1 MRRVLIITYKLDI
14 GGLENVLMNYFRNI
28 NRDEVNIDF
37 LINEKGETDYTR
49 EVKALG
55 SNVYYTDRLGE
66 QGLIKYINSLVYI
79 IKKNGTYD
87 VIHVNMEQR
96 GGIACL
102 AGLLAGV
109 KVRICHSHT
118 TSVSAMYSKLLM
130 PLYRLFIKISATKLL
145 ACGKS
150 AGHFMLGKKFEVL
163 PNAIDVNKFANVDE
177 SLVKAFKNSYSLPDN
192 AVLLGHVAR
201 LSKEKNQLFLIE
213 LMAELSKKSDMDYRL
228 IIVGDGEE
236 KNKILKFAK
245 EKDVIDRIV
254 FTGFRDDVNVLM
266 NVFDVFLLPS
276 FYEGLPLTVVEAQAA
291 GVQCILSNNITT
303 EVDLGLG
310 LVEFLSIKDVSSWA
324 AYIVNFRKKVINK
337 NLINTKFK
345 EQCYEIKACVK
356 RLETYYGI

>member
-1 MRRVLIITYKLDI
+1 MRKVLIITYRLDI
-14 GGLENVLMNYFRNI
+14 GGLENVLMNFFRNI
-28 NRDEVNIDF
+28 NRDEMDIDF

-55 SNVYYTDRLGE
+55 GNVYYTDRLGQ
-66 QGLIKYINSLVYI
+66 QGLIKYINSLVHI
-79 IKKNGTYD
+79 IRNNGPYD

-102 AGLLAGV
+102 AGLIAGV

-118 TSVSAMYSKLLM
+118 TNVSGMHSKLLM

-150 AGHFMLGKKFEVL
+150 AGQFMLGKKFEVL

-177 SLVKAFKNSYSLPDN
+177 GLVKAFKNSYGLPDN
-192 AVLLGHVAR
+192 AVLLGHVGR

-213 LMAELSKKSDMDYRL
+213 LLAQLSKSDIDYRL

-236 KNKILKFAK
+236 KNKILNLAE
-245 EKDVIDRIV
+245 EKGITDRII
-254 FTGFRDDVNVLM
+254 FTGFREDANVLM
-266 NVFDVFLLPS
+266 NVFDIFLLPS
-276 FYEGLPLTVVEAQAA
+276 FYEGLPLTVIEAQAA

-310 LVEFLSIKDVSSWA
+310 LVEFLSIKDISSWSS
-324 AYIVNFRKKVINK
+324 YIISFRKKVINK
-337 NLINTKFK
+337 NLINTKFQ
-345 EQCYEIKACVK
+345 ERCYEIKACVK
-356 RLETYYGI
+356 RLEIYYGV

>member
-1 MRRVLIITYKLDI
+1 MKKVLIITYKLDI

-28 NRDEVNIDF
+28 NRNELQVDF

-55 SNVYYTDRLGE
+55 SNVYYADRLGK
-66 QGLIKYINSLVYI
+66 QGLIKYIKSLVYI
-79 IKKNGTYD
+79 IKNNGSYD

-102 AGLLAGV
+102 AGLIAGV

-118 TSVSAMYSKLLM
+118 TNVAAMYSKVLM
-130 PLYRLFIKISATKLL
+130 PLYRLFIKISATKRL
-145 ACGKS
+145 ACGMS
-150 AGHFMLGKKFEVL
+150 AGRFMLGKKFEVL
-163 PNAIDVNKFANVDE
+163 PNGINVDKFANVDK
-177 SLVKAFKNSYSLPDN
+177 SLVKSFKNSYGLSDN

-213 LMAELSKKSDMDYRL
+213 LLAELSKSDANYRL

-236 KNKILKFAK
+236 KNKILKFAE
-245 EKDVIDRIV
+245 EKGVIDRII
-254 FTGFRDDVNVLM
+254 FTGFREDVNVLM
-266 NVFDVFLLPS
+266 NVFDIFLLPS

-303 EVDLGLG
+303 EVDLELG
-310 LVEFLSIKDVSSWA
+310 LVEFLSVKDVSAWA
-324 AYIVNFRKKVINK
+324 SFILNFRKKVISK
-337 NLINTKFK
+337 DLISTKFQ
-345 EQCYEIKACVK
+345 ERCYDIKACVS